1 MTGSVI
7 LWSIIAAIAIAIDLI
22 TSAFLFVWF
31 AVGSIAAIITKM
43 LHFPF
48 TIQIIVFVAVS
59 AVSMAIG
66 YPIIKDTIKKT
77 VNKTPTME
85 EGYVG
90 RIITLDEDVL
100 ERAHIKID
108 GIYWTVQVSGLSVKK
123 GDKVIITGIEGNKM
137 LIEKYVEQGEN

>member
-7 LWSIIAAIAIAIDLI
+7 LWAIIAALAIAIDLI
-22 TSAFLFVWF
+22 TSAFLFIWF
-31 AVGSIAAIITKM
+31 AVGSIAAIIMKM
-43 LHFPF
+43 LHFSF

-59 AVSMAIG
+59 ALAMAIG

-77 VNKTPTME
+77 VNKTATME

-90 RIITLDEDVL
+90 RIITIDEEII

-108 GIYWTVQVSGLSVKK
+108 GIYWTVQVAGEPVKK